1 MDIFNINLNN
11 DIDFIIQETGEDI
24 KINNKL
30 TKAIIQN
37 TKQERIYDDKRI
49 ITNSKIA
56 RGDYVEY
63 NDLFF
68 IVLPEVNCKKY
79 NSYYKSIIR
88 RCNFTIKF
96 IINNK
101 LYLFYSIIEGDKF
114 SIEQED
120 VFSLSADNITVTL
133 PYTEI
138 TRQIKK
144 QDAFIKWGQKWNI
157 EGIDYTKD
165 GLIVL
170 HGKQTLIN
178 NSTDDIENEIAN
190 RYKDSNDILNG
201 NIDPIY
207 PFDVEDEPTAPEEPQ
222 EPEIPEEPQ
231 EPEIPEEPQE
241 PTEPEQTY
249 SIIINGYDKIMVGFE
264 STYTA
269 TVFNNDEEVDKDVK
283 FEIDDTSLATIVSQ
297 DGKSCKIKPNNNYK
311 FGSFNLK
318 AILVEDETV
327 FVEREIKVV
336 GL

>member
-1 MDIFNINLNN
+1 MDIFNISLTD
-11 DIDFIIQETGEDI
+11 DIDFMIQEIGEDV

-30 TKAIIQN
+30 TKAMIQN

-49 ITNSKIA
+49 ITNSKIS

-63 NDLFF
+63 NELFF
-68 IVLPEVNCKKY
+68 IVLPEINCKKY
-79 NSYYKSIIR
+79 GSYYKSIIR
-88 RCNFTIKF
+88 RCNFDIKF
-96 IINNK
+96 IINNQ
-101 LYLFYSIIEGDKF
+101 LYLFYAFVEGNKF

-144 QDAFIKWGQKWNI
+144 KDCFIKWGQKWNI

-165 GLIVL
+165 GLVIL
-170 HGKQTLIN
+170 HCKQTLIN
-178 NSTDDIENEIAN
+178 SNDDIENEIAN
-190 RYKDSNDILNG
+190 RYKDEIDILEG
-201 NIDPIY
+201 NIEPIL
-207 PFDVEDEPTAPEEPQ
+207 PFKPTAPEEP
-222 EPEIPEEPQ
+222 ETPEQPQ
-231 EPEIPEEPQE
+231 EPEQ
-241 PTEPEQTY
+241 PTNTY
-249 SIIINGYDKIMVGFE
+249 SITIDGYDKIMVGFE

-283 FEIDDTSLATIVSQ
+283 FEIDDTSLATIASQ

-311 FGSFNLK
+311 FGRFNLK
-318 AILVEDETV
+318 ATLVEDETV

>member
-1 MDIFNINLNN
+1 MDIFNISLTD
-11 DIDFIIQETGEDI
+11 DIDFMIQEIGEDV

-49 ITNSKIA
+49 ITNSKIS

-68 IVLPEVNCKKY
+68 IVLPEINCKKY
-79 NSYYKSIIR
+79 GSYYKSIIR
-88 RCNFTIKF
+88 RCNFDIKF
-96 IINNK
+96 IIDNQ
-101 LYLFYSIIEGDKF
+101 LYLFYAFVEGDKF

-120 VFSLSADNITVTL
+120 VFSLSADNITITL
-133 PYTEI
+133 PYTEV
-138 TRQIKK
+138 TKQIKK
-144 QDAFIKWGQKWNI
+144 KTCFIKWGQKWNI
-157 EGIDYTKD
+157 EGIDNTKD

-190 RYKDSNDILNG
+190 RYKDEIDILEG
-201 NIDPIY
+201 NIEPIL
-207 PFDVEDEPTAPEEPQ
+207 PFDVEDEPTAPETPEEPETPEQPQ
-222 EPEIPEEPQ
+222 EPEQ
-231 EPEIPEEPQE
+231 
-241 PTEPEQTY
+241 PTYNY
-249 SIIINGYDKIMVGFE
+249 SITIDRYDKMMVGFE

-283 FEIDDTSLATIVSQ
+283 FEIDDTSLATIASQ

-311 FGSFNLK
+311 FGRFNLK
-318 AILVEDETV
+318 ATLVEDETV
-327 FVEREIKVV
+327 FVEKEIKVV

>member
-1 MDIFNINLNN
+1 MDIFNISLTD
-11 DIDFIIQETGEDI
+11 DIDFMIQEIGEDV

-49 ITNSKIA
+49 ITNSKIS

-63 NDLFF
+63 NELFF
-68 IVLPEVNCKKY
+68 IVLPEINCKKY
-79 NSYYKSIIR
+79 GSYYKSIIR
-88 RCNFTIKF
+88 RCNFDIKF
-96 IINNK
+96 IINNQ
-101 LYLFYSIIEGDKF
+101 LYLFYAFVEGNKF

-144 QDAFIKWGQKWNI
+144 KDCFIKWGQKWNI

-165 GLIVL
+165 GLVIL
-170 HGKQTLIN
+170 HCKQTLIN
-178 NSTDDIENEIAN
+178 SNDDIENEIAN
-190 RYKDSNDILNG
+190 RYKDEIDILEG
-201 NIDPIY
+201 NIEPIL
-207 PFDVEDEPTAPEEPQ
+207 PFKPTAPEEP
-222 EPEIPEEPQ
+222 ETPEQPQ
-231 EPEIPEEPQE
+231 EPEQ
-241 PTEPEQTY
+241 PTNTY
-249 SIIINGYDKIMVGFE
+249 SITIDGYDKIMVGFE

-283 FEIDDTSLATIVSQ
+283 FEIDDTSLATIASQ

-311 FGSFNLK
+311 FGRFNLK
-318 AILVEDETV
+318 ATLVEDETV

>member
-1 MDIFNINLNN
+1 MDIFNINLND
-11 DIDFIIQETGEDI
+11 DIDFMINQIGEDI

-37 TKQERIYDDKRI
+37 TKQEKIFDDKRI

-79 NSYYKSIIR
+79 GSYYKSIIR
-88 RCNFTIKF
+88 RCNFDIKF
-96 IINNK
+96 IIDES
-101 LYLFYSIIEGDKF
+101 LYLFYAFVEGDKF
-114 SIEQED
+114 TIEQQD

-144 QDAFIKWGQKWNI
+144 KDCFIKWGQKWNI
-157 EGIDYTKD
+157 EGIDYAKD
-165 GLIVL
+165 GLVIL
-170 HGKQTLIN
+170 HCKQILIN
-178 NSTDDIENEIAN
+178 NSNDDIENEIAN
-190 RYKDSNDILNG
+190 RYKDEIDILEG
-201 NIDPIY
+201 NIEPIL
-207 PFDVEDEPTAPEEPQ
+207 PFVVDEEPTAPEEPQ
-222 EPEIPEEPQ
+222 EPEIPEEP
-231 EPEIPEEPQE
+231 E
-241 PTEPEQTY
+241 PTEPEDNY
-249 SIIINGYDKIMVGFE
+249 SITIDGYDKMMVGFE

-283 FEIDDTSLATIVSQ
+283 FEIDDTSLATIASQ
-297 DGKSCKIKPNNNYK
+297 DGKSCKIKPNNNYR
-311 FGSFNLK
+311 FGRFNLK
-318 AILVEDETV
+318 ATLVEDETV